1 MKHLKTY
8 LLLLSVSFFVLGC
21 SQGNLSP
28 EEAMRI
34 QMNTAEKGDIN

>member
-21 SQGNLSP
+21 TQESLSP
-28 EEAMRI
+28 EKEIGI
-34 QMNTAEKGDIN
+34 QMDTAEKGDIN